1 MNQRTH
7 FISEDERPIV
17 QFFSL
22 GPLIKKLPLVDT
34 KIVPPFSERRPTKCD
49 VPLSAP
55 AIPSGRMAIR
65 DDFAPC
71 LNLFGPFCP
80 ILPLLQDST
89 AQRKWKN
96 EQSINCMSGP
106 TKWPP
111 VPLWDTETCGGVRM
125 ATALIIVPG
134 SRVWICYPGPGGRSA
149 HRKIYAIKSAQKYN
163 SVYLLHFVL
172 CRIVFF
178 MNRVI

>member
-7 FISEDERPIV
+7 FIGEGDRPIV
-17 QFFSL
+17 LFFMAP
-22 GPLIKKLPLVDT
+22 GPLIKKLPLVEN
-34 KIVPPFSERRPTKCD
+34 KIAPPFSGRRPTKYD

-65 DDFAPC
+65 DDFAPG

-111 VPLWDTETCGGVRM
+111 VPLWDRETCGGVRM
-125 ATALIIVPG
+125 ATALIVVPG
-134 SRVWICYPGPGGRSA
+134 SRVWIRYPGPGGRSA
-149 HRKIYAIKSAQKYN
+149 H
-163 SVYLLHFVL
+163 
-172 CRIVFF
+172 
-178 MNRVI
+178 